1 MKMVLDTDVVVA
13 GFRSPSGASAELLR
27 LALNGDFQIAVTVAL
42 MLEYEA
48 VLTRDEHLLAA
59 QQTNADAM
67 QILDNLTKVA
77 KETQIAFMW
86 RPQTRDPA
94 DEMVLEAA
102 INAKADAIVTFNR
115 RDFASAPERFGIGCW
130 LPYEAL
136 EKVR

>member
-59 QQTNADAM
+59 KQTKADAM
-67 QILDNLTKVA
+67 QILDNITKVA

-94 DEMVLEAA
+94 DEIHHGGLE
-102 INAKADAIVTFNR
+102 VCNR
-115 RDFASAPERFGIGCW
+115 HDSVHESR
-130 LPYEAL
+130 
-136 EKVR
+136 